1 MLKRIILILFL
12 FSLTLLH
19 AKKEL
24 LFYVGITM
32 VKPIDKLAREF
43 EKKCDC
49 KIKILQGGSQDLYD
63 SIKLSQIG
71 DLYLPG
77 SVTYRNNNLKDG
89 LILDGKFVGFNKL
102 SMVVKK
108 GNPKNIKPSLE
119 ELLNPKLNVVL
130 GNEQSG
136 SVGKAT
142 KKILEEHN
150 LYRKAIMNTIYLA
163 SDSRN
168 LVNAIKDGNADLIL
182 NWHATTYWSENK
194 DYIEALYIDEKVIS
208 KAKLVLNLLKTSKY
222 PELTKEFMEFATS
235 KRGREIFYN
244 YGFLSKQDLIDF
256 DKVSF

>member
-1 MLKRIILILFL
+1 M
-12 FSLTLLH
+12 
-19 AKKEL
+19 
-24 LFYVGITM
+24 
-32 VKPIDKLAREF
+32 
-43 EKKCDC
+43 
-49 KIKILQGGSQDLYD
+49 
-63 SIKLSQIG
+63 
-71 DLYLPG
+71 
-77 SVTYRNNNLKDG
+77 
-89 LILDGKFVGFNKL
+89 ILDGKFVGFNKL

-150 LYRKAIMNTIYLA
+150 LYKKAIMNTIYLA

-222 PELTKEFMEFATS
+222 PELTKSLWNLPHLKEVERFFIIMVFS
-235 KRGREIFYN
+235 LNKI
-244 YGFLSKQDLIDF
+244 
-256 DKVSF
+256 

>member
-1 MLKRIILILFL
+1 
-12 FSLTLLH
+12 
-19 AKKEL
+19 
-24 LFYVGITM
+24 
-32 VKPIDKLAREF
+32 
-43 EKKCDC
+43 
-49 KIKILQGGSQDLYD
+49 
-63 SIKLSQIG
+63 
-71 DLYLPG
+71 
-77 SVTYRNNNLKDG
+77 
-89 LILDGKFVGFNKL
+89 
-102 SMVVKK
+102 
-108 GNPKNIKPSLE
+108 
-119 ELLNPKLNVVL
+119 
-130 GNEQSG
+130 
-136 SVGKAT
+136 
-142 KKILEEHN
+142 
-150 LYRKAIMNTIYLA
+150 MNTIYLA